1 MTTSCEPGGVV
12 VSGPRP
18 SGWRSYDSVVD
29 AYDEAAV
36 PRFLPLARDLVAAVA
51 PPEGARVLDVGT
63 GTGVAGQVAREVVG
77 EDGFVVGIDPSI
89 AMLGRA
95 VGRGLTVVAGMLPG
109 LPCSDTAFDAVLAN
123 LVLSH
128 LSDYDAGLADAVRVL
143 RSPGRFGCTAW
154 GPDAPAE
161 GESDWA
167 KADEILESLA
177 VAHGIDVTPP
187 TPPVPSEEELRPRE
201 NLEGALRRAGL
212 IDVDIEPRT
221 YHWSSSI
228 DQYFVGREW
237 RPRARYMRQQADERV
252 WQEIHDRAA
261 AELRSRFG
269 ETIRSVGQLWIAV
282 GTKP

>member
-1 MTTSCEPGGVV
+1 VV
-12 VSGPRP
+12 ASGPRP

-36 PRFLPLARDLVAAVA
+36 PRFLPLARDLVTAVA
-51 PPEGARVLDVGT
+51 PGEGARVLDVGT
-63 GTGVAGQVAREVVG
+63 GTGVAAQVAREAIG
-77 EDGFVVGIDPSI
+77 PGGFVAGIDPSI
-89 AMLGRA
+89 TMLQRA
-95 VGRGLTVVAGMLPG
+95 VGRHVDVVVGMVPG
-109 LPCSDTAFDAVLAN
+109 LPFPGAAFDAVLAN

-167 KADEILESLA
+167 KADEIFESLA

-237 RPRARYMRQQADERV
+237 RPRARYMRQQADDGAWRDI
-252 WQEIHDRAA
+252 QDRAA

-269 ETIRSVGQLWIAV
+269 ETIRSVGQLWVAV